1 MAQTAKKT
9 KKSKKIMPSSA
20 PLKSKLYLSGTYKRT
35 STTETTNTKMSIS
48 IRELDPIKDIM
59 EGILEKMEDMEK
71 TIERMMERIEEL
83 SVKDTKKS
91 ETLVIPGE
99 ISFEAYKKC
108 FKILGDTKPY
118 KEIIKENGGKWNGV
132 MKCWIIGTTK
142 ADIIKMALTVEGVVI
157 KE

>member
-1 MAQTAKKT
+1 
-9 KKSKKIMPSSA
+9 
-20 PLKSKLYLSGTYKRT
+20 
-35 STTETTNTKMSIS
+35 
-48 IRELDPIKDIM
+48 M
-59 EGILEKMEDMEK
+59 EGILEKIEGLEK
-71 TIERMMERIEEL
+71 TLERMMERIEEL

-91 ETLVIPGE
+91 ETLMEIIPGE